1 MSRAKEGARVRAGGF
16 TLLEVL
22 LSMLLLAVLMSAVYA
37 ALSGSRKLLQ
47 TGLRQARRDEQILAA
62 RQFLRRSLDQI
73 RTVAIP
79 DTVSRPPGWL
89 QGGPRKLRFVAP
101 AVAALGGRGLQV
113 QQLQLVQLAGRSG
126 RLELQLAD
134 LPMHGGP
141 LHWRLPPEVLLDG
154 ISGGHFAYRDA
165 DTPARAGAWQPRPPP
180 PAHSPRLIALQPP
193 FPDPPPP
200 PPPPLAP
207 PPDPAP
213 LPPPAAFHRG
223 PPSTGTR
230 AARPR

>member
-134 LPMHGGP
+134 LPVHGGP

-165 DTPARAGAWQPRPPP
+165 DTPAREGAWQARWTTPGQL
-180 PAHSPRLIALQPP
+180 PRLIGLQLQFKDRQPWPP
-193 FPDPPPP
+193 LEIAPRIDPDP
-200 PPPPLAP
+200 LQAP
-207 PPDPAP
+207 D
-213 LPPPAAFHRG
+213 AFDG
-223 PPSTGTR
+223 GMP
-230 AARPR
+230 